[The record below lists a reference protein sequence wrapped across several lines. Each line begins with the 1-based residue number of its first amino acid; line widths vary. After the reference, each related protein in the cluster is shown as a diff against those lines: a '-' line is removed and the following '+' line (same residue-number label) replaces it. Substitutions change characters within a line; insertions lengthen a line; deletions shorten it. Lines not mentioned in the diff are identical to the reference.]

1 MYEFKDR
8 SKILKLIS
16 YLKFSLQIISIEYIS
31 KNEFKEMD
39 IEQWKKL
46 GNDKAIDMDFKGII
60 KRDIH
65 L

>member
-1 MYEFKDR
+1 
-8 SKILKLIS
+8 
-16 YLKFSLQIISIEYIS
+16 
-31 KNEFKEMD
+31 MD